1 MSIVLRWSLGFCCL
15 KSRFI
20 FHYFHTEALALIP
33 CHHKQ
38 EILWIKGNFHCNFSN
53 FTFLLYFTNFLVIV
67 MEQGKIWENILKS
80 WIFQM
85 NTDWYL
91 CYSSSYPWITRSFW
105 KIRSIF
111 ILSFIQGALLLK
123 YSKKSELW
131 TAQETV
137 AYLGDYLHV
146 TKKGRQR
153 NAFWVHHLHQEETLG
168 RYCLKTYIIMYNGLI
183 CPFC

>member
-1 MSIVLRWSLGFCCL
+1 MGWIPWNILQVCLYSIPVDLNFLPILLSVLTIRLEYSYRLGFFKPIEL
-15 KSRFI
+15 
-20 FHYFHTEALALIP
+20 
-33 CHHKQ
+33 
-38 EILWIKGNFHCNFSN
+38 NFSN
-53 FTFLLYFTNFLVIV
+53 FAFLLYSTNFLVIV
-67 MEQGKIWENILKS
+67 IEQDKIWENVLKS

-91 CYSSSYPWITRSFW
+91 CYNSSYPWIARSFW
-105 KIRSIF
+105 KIRSVF

-137 AYLGDYLHV
+137 VYLGDYLHV
-146 TKKGRQR
+146 TKNGRQR

-183 CPFC
+183 CPLC